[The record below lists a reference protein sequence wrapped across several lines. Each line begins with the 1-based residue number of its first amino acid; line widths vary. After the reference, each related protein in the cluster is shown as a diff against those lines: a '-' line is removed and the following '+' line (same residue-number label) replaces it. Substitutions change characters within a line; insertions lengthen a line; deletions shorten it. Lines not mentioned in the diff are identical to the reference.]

1 MPQNS
6 LPPLIRSILEG
17 LSDLKAE
24 NATVLDLRS
33 LDNSVCDYFVIA
45 NAQSNTQIKAMS
57 QSAQKRVR
65 EECQDKP
72 WHVEGE
78 ENGEW
83 ILLDYVSTV
92 VHLFSGENRS
102 FYDLESLWGDGIEIN
117 IDLTV
122 PLTPKAAPKKRAAKI
137 KK

>member
-1 MPQNS
+1 MPLNS
-6 LPPLIRSILEG
+6 LPPLIRSVLEG

-45 NAQSNTQIKAMS
+45 DAQSNTQIKAMS

-65 EECQDKP
+65 EECQDRP

-102 FYDLESLWGDGIEIN
+102 FYDLESLWGDGIEMT

-122 PLTPKAAPKKRAAKI
+122 PLTPKAAPKKRAI
-137 KK
+137 KNKK